1 MKIAERNDKSSN
13 PANSGTAGFTMVELL
28 VVLAIIGLIAS
39 FAVPQVLRYLGS
51 ARSDAARIQISNIES
66 AMELYYIDNL
76 KYPESEQGISAL
88 SERPGDEARWNGPY
102 LKDAD
107 RLQDPWG
114 NAYTYRL
121 DDENGEVVIS
131 SLGRDGKIGGEGEDA
146 DISNTQ

>member
-1 MKIAERNDKSSN
+1 MIFVVRNRRRNRSAHSDV
-13 PANSGTAGFTMVELL
+13 AGFTMVELL

-51 ARSDAARIQISNIES
+51 ARSDAAGIQISNIES
-66 AMELYYIDNL
+66 AMELYYIDNM
-76 KYPESEQGISAL
+76 KYPETEQGISAL
-88 SERPGDEARWNGPY
+88 SVRPADEARWNGPY

-107 RLQDPWG
+107 KLKDPWG
-114 NAYTYRL
+114 NAYTYSR
-121 DDENGEVVIS
+121 DENSGGIVIS